1 MKPKLIIVLLSTA
14 LVVQGCAMNR
24 SARSGSTGQTV
35 RDAAMQPLSDIG
47 VIKPKIQ
54 PQVARILD
62 DPYAVEAN
70 PSCARLSVEII
81 ELNKALGPD
90 FDIDVDDP
98 STTRKRA
105 NGALRLA
112 GKMGA
117 GMLLPFRGVIREIT
131 GSAENER
138 EFRAATLIG
147 VARRSYLKGR
157 AVEKGCQVPVRMP
170 NEDELEAM
178 GYETE

>member
-1 MKPKLIIVLLSTA
+1 MKTYAIIAAISAALL
-14 LVVQGCAMNR
+14 VQGCAINR
-24 SARSGSTGQTV
+24 SARDGSTGQTV
-35 RDAAMQPLSDIG
+35 RDAAMQPLNDVG
-47 VIKPKIQ
+47 LIKPKIQ

-62 DPYAVEAN
+62 DPYEIEAN

-90 FDIDVDDP
+90 FDVDVEDP
-98 STTRKRA
+98 SRAEKRA

-117 GMLLPFRGVIREIT
+117 GLLLPFRGVVREIT

-157 AVEKGCQVPVRMP
+157 AVEKGCQVPVQMP
-170 NEDELEAM
+170 DEDEDSED
-178 GYETE
+178 